1 MNTTAEIFDRIEHFK
16 IEQRTPE
23 WFQLRLGKFTSSNIY
38 KLFASATKEKRAESP
53 LNLDLTKGKIKLFAS
68 AAEINY
74 ACKKLDLSEQI
85 TKEVKAEIKTAV
97 KAKFEDM
104 KLNSISKYVLKFC
117 EALDNIHTFSEGAET
132 FILEK
137 AAEFIFSDKDSTFIN
152 DAMLWG
158 IDNEEAAKQEY
169 LKRTGFIGLDV
180 GFIEAG
186 NNTGSSPD
194 LLVSVGSEN
203 IGLAEFKCPNQ
214 LNHLKN
220 VINIK
225 TAEDLKKQHLNYW
238 FQCQHQIFCSGR
250 TWCDFVSFH
259 PNLLSGPYAGL
270 SLHIV
275 RIPKDE
281 KIQEDFRQILPKAA
295 ALRDKYIKELLNKI

>member
-1 MNTTAEIFDRIEHFK
+1 MNTTTEIFDRIEHYK
-16 IEQRTPE
+16 IQQRSPE

-38 KLFASATKEKRAESP
+38 KLFASATKEKRAESI
-53 LNLDLTKGKIKLFAS
+53 LNLDHTKGKIKLFAS

-74 ACKKLDLSEQI
+74 ACKKLDLSEAI

-117 EALDNIHTFSEGAET
+117 NCLDNIHTFSEGAET

-137 AAEFIFSDKDSTFIN
+137 AAEFIFSDKDSIFVN
-152 DAMLWG
+152 DAMMWG

-169 LKRTGFIGLDV
+169 LKRTGFMGLDV

-194 LLVSVGSEN
+194 LLVSVGGEN

-225 TAEDLKKQHLNYW
+225 TSEDLKKHHLNYW
-238 FQCQHQIFCSGR
+238 FQCQHQIYCSGR

-275 RIPKDE
+275 RIPKCE
-281 KIQEDFRQILPKAA
+281 KIQAEFAEILPKAA
-295 ALRDKYIKELLNKI
+295 ALRDSYIKELLNKI

>member
-16 IEQRTPE
+16 IEQRSPE
-23 WFQLRLGKFTSSNIY
+23 WFSIRLGKFTSSNIY
-38 KLFASATKEKRAESP
+38 KLFASASKEKKAAAALESFRYS
-53 LNLDLTKGKIKLFAS
+53 DYKITAT
-68 AAEINY
+68 APEINY
-74 ACKKLDLSEQI
+74 ACKKLQFTEEETKQAKKECKEAAKGCLSVTVLSE
-85 TKEVKAEIKTAV
+85 K
-97 KAKFEDM
+97 
-104 KLNSISKYVLKFC
+104 VLCFC
-117 EALDNIHTFSEGAET
+117 NCLDNIHIFSEGAEA

-137 AAEFIFSDKDSTFIN
+137 AAEFIFSDKDSIFVN
-152 DAMLWG
+152 DSMMWG
-158 IDNEEAAKQEY
+158 IDNEEAAKQAY

-186 NNTGSSPD
+186 SNTGSSPD
-194 LLVSVGSEN
+194 LLVSIGGQN

-220 VINIK
+220 IINIK
-225 TAEDLKKQHLNYW
+225 TSEDLKKQHLNYW

-250 TWCDFVSFH
+250 NWCDFVSFH
-259 PNLLSGPYAGL
+259 PNLLNGPYAGL

-275 RIPKDE
+275 RIDKDE
-281 KIQEDFRQILPKAA
+281 KTQAEFAEILPKAA

>member
-1 MNTTAEIFDRIEHFK
+1 MNTTAEIFNRIEHFK
-16 IEQRTPE
+16 IEQRSPE
-23 WFQLRLGKFTSSNIY
+23 WFQIRLGKFTSSNIY
-38 KLFASATKEKRAESP
+38 KLFASATKEKRAAAALKSFENS
-53 LNLDLTKGKIKLFAS
+53 NYKITAT
-68 AAEINY
+68 AQEINF
-74 ACKKLDLSEQI
+74 ACKKLQFTEEETKQAKKDCKEAKQRLTELSE
-85 TKEVKAEIKTAV
+85 K
-97 KAKFEDM
+97 
-104 KLNSISKYVLKFC
+104 VLKFC
-117 EALDNIHTFSEGAET
+117 NCLDNIHTFSEGAET

-137 AAEFIFSDKDSTFIN
+137 AAEFIFSDKDSIFVN
-152 DAMLWG
+152 DAMMWG
-158 IDNEEAAKQEY
+158 IENEEEAKKQY
-169 LKRTGFIGLDV
+169 LKKTGFMGLDV

-194 LLVSVGSEN
+194 LLVSVASEN

-225 TAEDLKKQHLNYW
+225 TSEDLKKHHLNYW
-238 FQCQHQIFCSGR
+238 FQCQHQIYCSGR

-259 PNLLSGPYAGL
+259 PNLLNGPYAGL

-281 KIQEDFRQILPKAA
+281 KIQAQFAEILPKAA
-295 ALRDKYIKELLNKI
+295 ALRDNYIKELLNKI

>member
-16 IEQRTPE
+16 IEQRSPE
-23 WFQLRLGKFTSSNIY
+23 WFQIRLGKFTSSNIY
-38 KLFASATKEKRAESP
+38 KLFASATKEKRAAAALKSFE
-53 LNLDLTKGKIKLFAS
+53 NANYKITAT

-74 ACKKLDLSEQI
+74 ACKKLEFTEEETKQVKKDCKEAKQRLTVLSE
-85 TKEVKAEIKTAV
+85 K
-97 KAKFEDM
+97 
-104 KLNSISKYVLKFC
+104 VLKFC
-117 EALDNIHTFSEGAET
+117 NCLDNIHTFSEGAEA

-137 AAEFIFSDKDSTFIN
+137 AAEFIFSDKDSIFVN
-152 DAMLWG
+152 DSMLWG
-158 IDNEEAAKQEY
+158 IENEEAAKQEY
-169 LKRTGFIGLDV
+169 LKRTGFMGLDV

-194 LLVSVGSEN
+194 LLVSVGGEN

-220 VINIK
+220 IINIK
-225 TAEDLKKQHLNYW
+225 TSEDLKKHHLNYW

-250 TWCDFVSFH
+250 NWCDFVSFH
-259 PNLLSGPYAGL
+259 PNLLNGPYSGL

-275 RIPKDE
+275 RIPKCE
-281 KIQEDFRQILPKAA
+281 KIQAEFAEILPKAA

>member
-38 KLFASATKEKRAESP
+38 KLFASATKEKRAAAALESFQ
-53 LNLDLTKGKIKLFAS
+53 NANYKITAT
-68 AAEINY
+68 APEINY
-74 ACKKLDLSEQI
+74 ACKKLQFTEEETKQAKKDCKEAGKRLTEFSE
-85 TKEVKAEIKTAV
+85 K
-97 KAKFEDM
+97 
-104 KLNSISKYVLKFC
+104 VLKFC
-117 EALDNIHTFSEGAET
+117 NCLDNIHAFSEGAEN

-137 AAEFIFSDKDSTFIN
+137 AAEFIFSDKDSVFVN
-152 DAMLWG
+152 DAMMWG
-158 IDNEEAAKQEY
+158 IENEEAAKKAY
-169 LKRTGFIGLDV
+169 LKHTGFMGLDV

-194 LLVSVGSEN
+194 LLVSVGGEN

-220 VINIK
+220 IINIK
-225 TAEDLKKQHLNYW
+225 TSEDLKKHHSNYW
-238 FQCQHQIFCSGR
+238 FQCQHQIFCSCR

-259 PNLLSGPYAGL
+259 PNLLNGPYSAL

-275 RIPKDE
+275 RIDKEE
-281 KIQEDFRQILPKAA
+281 KIQEEFRQILPKAA

>member
-1 MNTTAEIFDRIEHFK
+1 MNTTAGIFDRIEHFK
-16 IEQRTPE
+16 IEQRTPD
-23 WFQLRLGKFTSSNIY
+23 WFELRLGKFTSSNIY
-38 KLFASATKEKRAESP
+38 KLFASATKEKRAAAALESYRCHFTHYKTTVTAP
-53 LNLDLTKGKIKLFAS
+53 
-68 AAEINY
+68 EINF
-74 ACKKLDLSEQI
+74 ACKKLQFSEVQ
-85 TKEVKAEIKTAV
+85 TKEVKANIKEYL
-97 KAKFEDM
+97 KDQ
-104 KLNSISKYVLKFC
+104 SKVLFNPAEKVLCFC
-117 EALDNIHTFSEGAET
+117 NCLDNIHAFSEGAET

-137 AAEFIFSDKDSTFIN
+137 AAEFIFSDKDSIFVN
-152 DAMLWG
+152 DAMMWG
-158 IDNEEAAKQEY
+158 IDNEEAAKQAY

-194 LLVSVGSEN
+194 LLVSVGGEN

-225 TAEDLKKQHLNYW
+225 TSEDLKKHHLNYW

-250 TWCDFVSFH
+250 AWCDFVSFH
-259 PNLLSGPYAGL
+259 PNLLNGPYSGL

-295 ALRDKYIKELLNKI
+295 ALRDSYIKELLNKI

>member
-1 MNTTAEIFDRIEHFK
+1 MNTTTEIFDRIEHFK
-16 IEQRTPE
+16 IEQRSPE

-38 KLFASATKEKRAESP
+38 KLFASATKEKRAAAALKSFE
-53 LNLDLTKGKIKLFAS
+53 NANYKITAT
-68 AAEINY
+68 APEINY
-74 ACKKLDLSEQI
+74 ACKKLEFTEEETKQAKKECKEAAKGCLSITVLSE
-85 TKEVKAEIKTAV
+85 K
-97 KAKFEDM
+97 
-104 KLNSISKYVLKFC
+104 VLKFC

-137 AAEFIFSDKDSTFIN
+137 AAEFIFSDKDSIFVN

-158 IDNEEAAKQEY
+158 IDNEEAAKQAY

-194 LLVSVGSEN
+194 LLVSVGGEN

-225 TAEDLKKQHLNYW
+225 TSEDLKKHHLNYW

-250 TWCDFVSFH
+250 AWCDFVSFH
-259 PNLLSGPYAGL
+259 PNLLNGPYSGL

-295 ALRDKYIKELLNKI
+295 ALRDSYIKELLNKI

>member
-16 IEQRTPE
+16 IEQRSPE
-23 WFQLRLGKFTSSNIY
+23 WFKIRLGKFTSSNIY
-38 KLFASATKEKRAESP
+38 KLFASATKEKRAAAALKSFE
-53 LNLDLTKGKIKLFAS
+53 NANYKITATAS
-68 AAEINY
+68 EINY
-74 ACKKLDLSEQI
+74 
-85 TKEVKAEIKTAV
+85 
-97 KAKFEDM
+97 
-104 KLNSISKYVLKFC
+104 KFC
-117 EALDNIHTFSEGAET
+117 TALDNIHTFSEGAET

-137 AAEFIFSDKDSTFIN
+137 AAEFIFSDKDSIFVN
-152 DAMLWG
+152 DAMMWG

-169 LKRTGFIGLDV
+169 LKRTGFMGLDV

-186 NNTGSSPD
+186 SNTGSSPD
-194 LLVSVGSEN
+194 LLVSVASEN

-225 TAEDLKKQHLNYW
+225 TAEDLKKHHLNYW
-238 FQCQHQIFCSGR
+238 FQCQHQIYCSGR

-259 PNLLSGPYAGL
+259 PNLLNGPYAGL

-275 RIPKDE
+275 RIPKCE
-281 KIQEDFRQILPKAA
+281 KIQAEFAEILPKAA
-295 ALRDKYIKELLNKI
+295 ALRDSYIKELLNKI